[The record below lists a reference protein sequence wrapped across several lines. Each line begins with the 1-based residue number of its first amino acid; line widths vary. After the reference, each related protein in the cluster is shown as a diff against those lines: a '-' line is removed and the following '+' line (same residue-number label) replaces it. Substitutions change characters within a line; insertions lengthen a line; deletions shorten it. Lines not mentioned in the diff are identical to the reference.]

1 MNNTKIPDYV
11 KSIDK
16 LPKEH
21 PFYGREKEFVKL
33 MNDDL
38 TKELPQNENISC
50 KYCGETDYENHPISY
65 IRDGRWICLAC
76 KEKAFDIILLPQTN
90 QRGKE

>member
-1 MNNTKIPDYV
+1 MTDINKRMMNNTKIPDYV

-21 PFYGREKEFVKL
+21 PFYGREKDFIKL

-38 TKELPQNENISC
+38 PKELPQTNDVDWKTLLLRRLNREC
-50 KYCGETDYENHPISY
+50 AWGDMEPPKYATWASKRE
-65 IRDGRWICLAC
+65 A
-76 KEKAFDIILLPQTN
+76 
-90 QRGKE
+90 

>member
-1 MNNTKIPDYV
+1 MVDNTKIPDYV
-11 KSIDK
+11 KSIEK

-38 TKELPQNENISC
+38 TKELPQTNPDRFEE
-50 KYCGETDYENHPISY
+50 ETGIKLEEV
-65 IRDGRWICLAC
+65 
-76 KEKAFDIILLPQTN
+76 KV
-90 QRGKE
+90 

>member
-38 TKELPQNENISC
+38 TKELPQ
-50 KYCGETDYENHPISY
+50 
-65 IRDGRWICLAC
+65 
-76 KEKAFDIILLPQTN
+76 TN
-90 QRGKE
+90 QRGKEWQKNTNAVLVEAQIM

>member
-1 MNNTKIPDYV
+1 MDNTKIPDYV

-38 TKELPQNENISC
+38 TKELPQ
-50 KYCGETDYENHPISY
+50 
-65 IRDGRWICLAC
+65 
-76 KEKAFDIILLPQTN
+76 TN
-90 QRGKE
+90 QRENDE